1 MGEER
6 NSKGRFEQQHTDEDV
21 LAAVRAH
28 EPAATSEVADEL
40 GIARQSADYRLRKLR
55 DAGRVSSKKIAAS
68 LVWFTTDDRPAAAT
82 PGDDVDDTGDTDL
95 ERDREPAVPGAD
107 PDGHAPAQATR
118 DGPLEDVD
126 FPAGRDRDDC
136 VATVHAA
143 REYLRENG
151 PASAREIVTDVMP
164 ERSLGYDVP
173 DLEPGDRY
181 RGAWWRNIVK
191 PGLEAFDDVEKP
203 TGGGKWRL
211 KATEA

>member
-55 DAGRVSSKKIAAS
+55 DGGRVSSKKIAAS
-68 LVWFTTDDRPAAAT
+68 LVWFTTGDRRPATGAGDPDDVGLERDPTPAVPDTNPVGASAAQAT
-82 PGDDVDDTGDTDL
+82 PG
-95 ERDREPAVPGAD
+95 
-107 PDGHAPAQATR
+107 
-118 DGPLEDVD
+118 GPLEDVD

-136 VATVHAA
+136 VAAVRAA

-151 PASAREIVTDVMP
+151 PASAREIVNDVMP
-164 ERSLGYDVP
+164 EHPLGYDVP

-203 TGGGKWRL
+203 VGGGKWRL
-211 KATEA
+211 ERTDT